1 MVKVNF
7 GVGMGRN
14 ERIDEIADLARTAD
28 EAGFSHMTLVDEP
41 YLSREVHM
49 MCAIAALNTRRIRI
63 GQAVV
68 DPKTYHPSTLA
79 NAAATLNELTGGRAF
94 LGLGAGGPFGKIMK
108 PIPHQDL
115 RDATMF
121 VRKFMAGEEAEYKGQ
136 RMISEWIRGSVP
148 LYLAGDGPRSLQLA
162 GEVADGVYFMGGPP
176 ALIKWKV
183 DHIYRGAEKA
193 GRDPTKI
200 DICVRSYIYVT
211 DDKQKAHREISGYV
225 PFGIH
230 VRERNKKQPEII
242 KLFDDLERENPGI
255 TEEMERYAA
264 AKAEF
269 TREDGYD
276 PWFEKMDAP
285 YAQHMT
291 QRIIDCIHLVGS
303 VDEICEGIQKMADAG
318 VTTVS
323 TATYTIIDKKWMLEE
338 VGRSIM
344 PHFRS

>member
-28 EAGFSHMTLVDEP
+28 EMGFSHMTLVDEP
-41 YLSREVHM
+41 YLSREVHIM
-49 MCAIAALNTRRIRI
+49 SAIAAVNTRRIRI

-68 DPKTYHPSTLA
+68 DPHTYHPSTIA

-94 LGLGAGGPFGKIMK
+94 LGMGAGGPFGKIMK
-108 PIPHQDL
+108 PIPHKEL
-115 RDATMF
+115 REATMF
-121 VRKFMAGEEAEYKGQ
+121 VKKFLAGEEAEYQGQ
-136 RMISEWIRGSVP
+136 RMISEWIRGPVP
-148 LYLAGDGPRSLQLA
+148 LYLAADGPRSLQLA

-176 ALIKWKV
+176 AMVKWKV
-183 DHIYRGAEKA
+183 DNIYRGAEKA
-193 GRDPTKI
+193 GRDPSKI

-211 DDKQKAHREISGYV
+211 DDKASAMRELSGFV
-225 PFGIH
+225 PFGMH
-230 VRERNKKQPEII
+230 VLERNKKEPAII
-242 KLFDDLERENPGI
+242 KLFEDLDRESPGI
-255 TEEMERYAA
+255 VDEMKRYAA
-264 AKAEF
+264 ARAEF
-269 TREDGYD
+269 TRADGYD

-285 YAQHMT
+285 YSQHMT
-291 QRIIDCIHLVGS
+291 QRMIDCIHLVGS
-303 VDEICEGIQKMADAG
+303 VEEICGGIEKLIDAG

-338 VGRSIM
+338 VGRKIM

>member
-49 MCAIAALNTRRIRI
+49 MCAIAALSTRRIRI

-121 VRKFMAGEEAEYKGQ
+121 VRSFMAGEEAEYKGQ
-136 RMISEWIRGSVP
+136 RMISEWIRGPVP

-230 VRERNKKQPEII
+230 VRERNKNSPRSSSCSRTWSAIT
-242 KLFDDLERENPGI
+242 PGLRRRWRG
-255 TEEMERYAA
+255 TPLPRPSSPAR
-264 AKAEF
+264 
-269 TREDGYD
+269 TGTT
-276 PWFEKMDAP
+276 P
-285 YAQHMT
+285 
-291 QRIIDCIHLVGS
+291 GS
-303 VDEICEGIQKMADAG
+303 KRWMPP
-318 VTTVS
+318 TPS
-323 TATYTIIDKKWMLEE
+323 T
-338 VGRSIM
+338 
-344 PHFRS
+344 